1 MPCVWS
7 FLNGSLLP
15 ISNLRTAYQNT
26 KKQIDNFFWMG
37 SKKRVRYSSSFS
49 RCFKRLPITI
59 RKIVTFL
66 GFPGKKKSKQN
77 AILFLVS
84 RCVMNPHGRKRKF
97 VGSIASASDVKRS
110 KREAREVVDLT
121 SDDDNDLPRANHS
134 SSPSSVWSNNKKI
147 NFLFFFDD
155 DKMGQDFVPYVGD
168 DFPDDN
174 KGIDL
179 AIISDVDDPAKL
191 LERALSNPTCDAVLF
206 RLEKNGSVTAI
217 LKQGVFVDEIV
228 KVEGSTYTCVLY
240 IKSSVVKSQDWDRTR
255 CSVLPKRSS
264 TRLKNKKAAM
274 VVRPPIGT
282 VLKNLKPPSA
292 QAE

>member
-1 MPCVWS
+1 
-7 FLNGSLLP
+7 
-15 ISNLRTAYQNT
+15 
-26 KKQIDNFFWMG
+26 
-37 SKKRVRYSSSFS
+37 
-49 RCFKRLPITI
+49 
-59 RKIVTFL
+59 
-66 GFPGKKKSKQN
+66 
-77 AILFLVS
+77 
-84 RCVMNPHGRKRKF
+84 
-97 VGSIASASDVKRS
+97 
-110 KREAREVVDLT
+110 
-121 SDDDNDLPRANHS
+121 
-134 SSPSSVWSNNKKI
+134 
-147 NFLFFFDD
+147 
-155 DKMGQDFVPYVGD
+155 MGQDFVPYVGD

-191 LERALSNPTCDAVLF
+191 LKRALSNPTCDAVLF

-228 KVEGSTYTCVLY
+228 KVEGTCTCVLY

-264 TRLKNKKAAM
+264 TRLKNKNM
-274 VVRPPIGT
+274 VGRPPIGT